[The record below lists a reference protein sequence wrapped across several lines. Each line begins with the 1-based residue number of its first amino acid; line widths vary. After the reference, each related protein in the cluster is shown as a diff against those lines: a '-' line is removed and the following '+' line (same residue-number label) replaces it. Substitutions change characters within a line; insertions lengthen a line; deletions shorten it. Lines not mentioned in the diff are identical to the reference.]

1 MSVFLFVFV
10 LKFRNIL
17 PNTNHWGHLASPL
30 DNHLSGARCR
40 HSGTSR
46 AHLHAQ
52 QLDLHGHCQW
62 GHALGMQLHIP
73 AHANS
78 GFLCFWN
85 SSCPGNTHPSSG
97 TRTHSPWL
105 SDACVKMMPT
115 ANTIIFFLYQF
126 SHKLIASF
134 GRLIDLRENR
144 WWPQLL
150 HAHLQYLKTQ
160 LNTFW
165 PYCCNFY
172 IFQLLELITRIN
184 HKHPFPMDFHSE
196 GCLR

>member
-1 MSVFLFVFV
+1 MFYWIQTTGAIWLLLWIIIYLELGAGTVEQAELICMHNSSICMVTANEDTHLECSSTYLHMLIQAFCVFGTAPVRVTPTL
-10 LKFRNIL
+10 LQE
-17 PNTNHWGHLASPL
+17 H
-30 DNHLSGARCR
+30 ART
-40 HSGTSR
+40 H
-46 AHLHAQ
+46 
-52 QLDLHGHCQW
+52 
-62 GHALGMQLHIP
+62 P
-73 AHANS
+73 
-78 GFLCFWN
+78 GFL
-85 SSCPGNTHPSSG
+85 
-97 TRTHSPWL
+97 
-105 SDACVKMMPT
+105 MPVLRWCHLPT
-115 ANTIIFFLYQF
+115 QLFFFLYQF

-172 IFQLLELITRIN
+172 IFQLLKLITRIN